1 MKAKSIFQCAALL
14 TGLLFLNVPLFAA
27 VESDIVG
34 YTTITLKPG
43 YNMVNPCFNDLTS
56 EEGILLD
63 DFLPGTTEGLSA
75 SNSLVNATKIL
86 RWTGTTYNTYYL
98 YKASRG
104 TSDLDYHW
112 VDLAG
117 AVDTCRVKPGDAI
130 WIVQP
135 RTAADVNVTLAGS
148 VPNDISQT
156 HTIVPGMN
164 MIGSGFTAEWDL
176 NNCGIDWATVGKA
189 SNSLLVADSVQLWSN
204 GTYTTYYLYKAS
216 RGESELNYKW
226 VKLDS
231 TLADPIPVGAGV
243 WFKSNATETR
253 TITELRPYS
262 L

>member
-14 TGLLFLNVPLFAA
+14 TGLLLFNDPLFAT

-56 EEGILLD
+56 DEGILLD
-63 DFLPGTTEGLSA
+63 DFLPGTTTGLCA
-75 SNSLVNATKIL
+75 SSDLTAATQIL
-86 RWTGTTYNTYYL
+86 RWTGSTYETYYI
-98 YKASRG
+98 YKAPRG
-104 TSDLDYHW
+104 GSELNYHW
-112 VDLAG
+112 VDLDG
-117 AVDTCRVKPGDAI
+117 NMNTCQLKAGDAV

-135 RTAADVNVTLAGS
+135 KTASELEVTLAGT

-164 MIGSGFTAEWDL
+164 MIGSGFTAAWDL
-176 NNCGIDWATVGKA
+176 NNCGIDWETVGQA
-189 SNSLLVADSVQLWSN
+189 SSDLTVADSVQLWKD
-204 GTYTTYYLYKAS
+204 GTYTTYYLYKAP
-216 RGESELNYKW
+216 RGTSPLNYKW

-243 WFKSNATETR
+243 WFKSNTATTR
-253 TITELRPYS
+253 VITEVRPYT

>member
-1 MKAKSIFQCAALL
+1 MKAKSILQCAALL
-14 TGLLFLNVPLFAA
+14 TGLLFLNVPLFAT

-43 YNMVNPCFNDLTS
+43 YNMVNPCFNDLS
-56 EEGILLD
+56 SNEGILLD
-63 DFLPGTTEGLSA
+63 DFLPGTTTGLCA
-75 SNSLVNATKIL
+75 SNSLLSATRIL
-86 RWTGTTYNTYYL
+86 RWSGSTYDTYYL

-104 TSDLDYHW
+104 SSALDYHW
-112 VDLAG
+112 VDLNG
-117 AVDTCRVKPGDAI
+117 ALDAYRVKPGDAV

-135 RTAADVNVTLAGS
+135 QTAEAIDVMLAGT

-164 MIGSGFTAEWDL
+164 MIGSGFTAAWDL
-176 NNCGIDWATVGKA
+176 NNCGIDWKTVGVA
-189 SNSLLVADSVQLWSN
+189 SNSLAVADSVQLWDN

-216 RGESELNYKW
+216 RGSSALDYKW

-243 WFKSNATETR
+243 WFKSNSSETR
-253 TITELRPYS
+253 SITEVRPYT